1 MTAELA
7 GLRQAILQALV
18 EAARNGAHL
27 SGEELSRS
35 IGLSRTAVW
44 KHIQELR
51 EAGCDIEA
59 QPHLGY
65 HLREAEQVL
74 LPEIVAAF
82 RPRRPAAPPRSAEGV
97 SPGASSGPR
106 QQMRLGEP
114 LACSTSLPSTND
126 RAKELAA
133 AGAAHGTAVLAWRQ
147 TRGRGRLG
155 REWSSPAGGL
165 WLSLILRP
173 PLSPA
178 EVPRLTLVSA
188 VAVAEAVEQA
198 TGLRPSIKWPNDL
211 LLDGRK
217 VCGILTELS
226 AEADRVAYVVV
237 GIGLN
242 ANLGAG
248 QLPAQAATP
257 ATSLQLALGRK
268 VPLPSL
274 AAAVLDRLE
283 EWYSRFLAEGFDPVR
298 SRWVERSA
306 TLGRFVTA
314 SLPGGAISGTAV
326 DLAEDGALVVRLA
339 DGTRRAVLAGD
350 VTLHSAEAKP
360 K

>member
-1 MTAELA
+1 MTAELT
-7 GLRQAILQALV
+7 GPRQAILQALV
-18 EAARNGAHL
+18 EAARHGAHL
-27 SGEELSRS
+27 SGEALSRS

-51 EAGCDIEA
+51 ETGCDIEA

-65 HLREAEQVL
+65 RLREAEQVL
-74 LPEIVAAF
+74 LPETVAAF
-82 RPRRPAAPPRSAEGV
+82 RPR
-97 SPGASSGPR
+97 
-106 QQMRLGEP
+106 QHMRLGEP
-114 LACSTSLPSTND
+114 LECSTSLPSTND

-133 AGAAHGTAVLAWRQ
+133 AGATHGTSVLAWRQ

-274 AAAVLDRLE
+274 AATVLDRLG